1 MKRNTGINS
10 RINKVISV
18 LNKVSTKPNALSY
31 KWHGSISVISWFI
44 LNVIYVERIFSVLQW
59 GKYAYRRVVKWS
71 RGNMASTDERSQR
84 VNVPSVF
91 VEIYYLLAA
100 ALMVVVAQSDCSGS
114 LWAHCLAIYL
124 LADSFVWLL
133 YYFFFR
139 RFFEENYAIMHAL
152 EYPVLLPLV
161 IACQVACISIIWNVK
176 IQKTFALLMAPDA
189 SSPTIIIL
197 LGVLY
202 TAVILGL
209 IISNLPTENV
219 KVRSDHKYH
228 ISIIGNGDVVRNRL
242 LPAFYSVSK
251 ELKKY
256 MSVSISDK
264 CDARKALDKRRKID
278 KGYVSLTYLNCDS
291 PAHLKEIINSEIIWI
306 ATPSYSHYTYIEK
319 YKNKAKLLVVEKPI
333 VIFKRELDIMQRLI
347 SGNDGKIFCLSY
359 YYLEKALP
367 FVYLQNP
374 LAFYEK
380 YLKMSAARESIF
392 SSFSKLGAL
401 RGISLHLCEGHD
413 NRAWLQD
420 EKFGGQY
427 FETFIHLVVL
437 AFAALDNDDTLVAD
451 KWSVKDNNNVP
462 GSYILCQGH
471 SGKGISVLL
480 EMGKYMERKRS
491 GVLQYENG
499 AIFLDFDNRA
509 ISCKFFDKAFSC
521 HDFEIAT
528 IDKPNYFIQLD
539 MVERCFA
546 DGLQPNDID
555 GYEVQVKALEWMF
568 QQKRE

>member
-1 MKRNTGINS
+1 MKVMR
-10 RINKVISV
+10 
-18 LNKVSTKPNALSY
+18 
-31 KWHGSISVISWFI
+31 
-44 LNVIYVERIFSVLQW
+44 
-59 GKYAYRRVVKWS
+59 
-71 RGNMASTDERSQR
+71 
-84 VNVPSVF
+84 
-91 VEIYYLLAA
+91 LLAG
-100 ALMVVVAQSDCSGS
+100 ALLFATSMLCVAQQ
-114 LWAHCLAIYL
+114 
-124 LADSFVWLL
+124 
-133 YYFFFR
+133 R
-139 RFFEENYAIMHAL
+139 YAGGDIS
-152 EYPVLLPLV
+152 LLPEYV
-161 IACQVACISIIWNVK
+161 NAGAKYYDHDGKPVAKFLPWCKAEGMN
-176 IQKTFALLMAPDA
+176 LMR
-189 SSPTIIIL
+189 
-197 LGVLY
+197 
-202 TAVILGL
+202 
-209 IISNLPTENV
+209 
-219 KVRSDHKYH
+219 VRLFV
-228 ISIIGNGDVVRNRL
+228 N
-242 LPAFYSVSK
+242 P
-251 ELKKY
+251 
-256 MSVSISDK
+256 
-264 CDARKALDKRRKID
+264 
-278 KGYVSLTYLNCDS
+278 
-291 PAHLKEIINSEIIWI
+291 
-306 ATPSYSHYTYIEK
+306 EK
-319 YKNKAKLLVVEKPI
+319 YKQLHQNDNTDYKYDPNACQDLEYITPLCKDIADAGLDLMLDFHYSDTWADPAKQWTPIDWEKLTDAQLYDKIYEYTKESLTKLKDAGVTPAFIQPGNEISYGMLWGKLGSANLKKTFMGSDANWPRFGKLLNRAIEAC
-333 VIFKRELDIMQRLI
+333 REVCPDA
-347 SGNDGKIFCLSY
+347 KI
-359 YYLEKALP
+359 A
-367 FVYLQNP
+367 
-374 LAFYEK
+374 
-380 YLKMSAARESIF
+380 
-392 SSFSKLGAL
+392 
-401 RGISLHLCEGHD
+401 LHLCEGHD